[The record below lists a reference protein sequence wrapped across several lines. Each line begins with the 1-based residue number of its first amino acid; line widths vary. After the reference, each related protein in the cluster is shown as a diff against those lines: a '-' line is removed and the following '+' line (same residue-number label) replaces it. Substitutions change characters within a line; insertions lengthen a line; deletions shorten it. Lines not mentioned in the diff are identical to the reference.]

1 MNKDYPSAAKENQH
15 ILEYYS
21 RISDTDDIILSNYIQ
36 NARII
41 SDLLTQITEDQ
52 EKKQA
57 LYGKIQLHE
66 EQIKELALVQ
76 VSLEK
81 KTEALTKKLT
91 DMDLLAKKNKILE
104 TEKNLLQ
111 NQINR
116 LKEIDLNPDKILGNP
131 DPVET
136 GHPVDE

>member
-1 MNKDYPSAAKENQH
+1 MEKDYPSAAKENQY

-52 EKKQA
+52 KKKQA
-57 LYGKIQLHE
+57 LYEKNQLSE
-66 EQIKELALVQ
+66 EQIKELVLVQ
-76 VSLEK
+76 ISLEN
-81 KTEALTKKLT
+81 KTEALKKEVT

-104 TEKNLLQ
+104 IEKKLLQ
-111 NQINR
+111 NQIDR
-116 LKEIDLNPDKILGNP
+116 LKEIDLNPDKILENP
-131 DPVET
+131 EPAET